1 MIARALGFEPRSK
14 VLETRMLPLHH
25 ARIKLKAIPFVAEQ
39 LLELFANIIKSICL
53 QLKAFAFGLFDDF
66 SYLTS
71 TYCSTTFTNRKLKTL
86 FHCDRL
92 D

>member
-1 MIARALGFEPRSK
+1 
-14 VLETRMLPLHH
+14 
-25 ARIKLKAIPFVAEQ
+25 
-39 LLELFANIIKSICL
+39 L